1 MKLNFYDNLLNRDLG
16 ENSNMMFKTI
26 KEAKKNMEKIIKEEK
41 NDEIINSHESIIEEF
56 EDVL

>member
-1 MKLNFYDNLLNRDLG
+1 MLEYYLLCLNINNILKILN
-16 ENSNMMFKTI
+16 
-26 KEAKKNMEKIIKEEK
+26 KKIKEEK

>member
-1 MKLNFYDNLLNRDLG
+1 MKFNLLNRDLG

-26 KEAKKNMEKIIKEEK
+26 KEAKKNMEKILKEEK